1 MGNRRAMP
9 KQQNI
14 SQAHRRRAG
23 GGVLGA
29 ESRVTRLLRLTA
41 DFNAVL
47 DKCSVSAEVEEV
59 HRTRTGS
66 RRIQAI
72 VETMLREGG
81 VRAIPLKQAAQ
92 PWLRQLK
99 RLRRKAGSVRDLDV
113 QRKLLKK
120 PLAEWIERS
129 AAAEG
134 EERAAA
140 DGGVEREV
148 AESGIAES
156 GVAVSAAVNSVAIPE
171 ADRLRNQAARL
182 DAWLKHER
190 QVRVEALKKHLEK
203 HRQKLAV
210 HEIAFLAAADRR
222 RAPSGKAP
230 RRAVLVALDDF
241 ARLAHA
247 MPMLGAN
254 NLHEF
259 RKSVKKARYVAE
271 AGGDDRSSQ
280 TVAEALKRL
289 QDAIGVWHDWLCLT
303 REAQTALGSDG
314 GELTAWL
321 AIETGGHFTQALAIA
336 GRLRG
341 ELLGEWMAARNQP
354 REWQAMAGP
363 ARKNPSRAPVTASAR
378 ISRAS

>member
-1 MGNRRAMP
+1 MS

-14 SQAHRRRAG
+14 SQAHRRRSG
-23 GGVLGA
+23 GGALGA
-29 ESRVTRLLRLTA
+29 ESRLTRLLHLAA

-47 DKCSVSAEVEEV
+47 DKCSLSAEAEEV

-113 QRKLLKK
+113 HRKLLKK
-120 PLAEWIERS
+120 PLEEWIEES

-140 DGGVEREV
+140 DGGVERKV

-156 GVAVSAAVNSVAIPE
+156 GAAISAAIPE
-171 ADRLRNQAARL
+171 TGRLRNQAARL

-190 QVRVEALKKHLEK
+190 QLRVEALKKYLEK

-247 MPMLGAN
+247 MPMLEAN

-271 AGGDDRSSQ
+271 VGGDDRSSQ

-303 REAQTALGSDG
+303 QEARTALGSDG

-336 GRLRG
+336 ERLRG
-341 ELLGEWMAARNQP
+341 ELLGEWMAASNQP
-354 REWQAMAGP
+354 REWQAVAGTP
-363 ARKNPSRAPVTASAR
+363 GKRPSRAGVGALANK
-378 ISRAS
+378 SRVS